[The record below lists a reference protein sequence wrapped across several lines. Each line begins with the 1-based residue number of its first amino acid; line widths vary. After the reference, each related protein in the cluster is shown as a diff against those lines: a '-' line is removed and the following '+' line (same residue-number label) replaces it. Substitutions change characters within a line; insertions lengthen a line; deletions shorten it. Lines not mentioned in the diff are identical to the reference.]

1 MSAVPEFAFVK
12 TAACRDAQ
20 VGNCP
25 EVATNVAGL
34 VALRD
39 SNRPDIVV
47 TYTSAEWAD
56 LTAAIK
62 GGEYDLSA

>member
-1 MSAVPEFAFVK
+1 MSAALPEFDFVK
-12 TAACRDAQ
+12 TAACRD
-20 VGNCP
+20 P
-25 EVATNVAGL
+25 KATNVPGI

-39 SNRPDIVV
+39 SVRPDIVI
-47 TYTSAEWAD
+47 TYTAAEWAD